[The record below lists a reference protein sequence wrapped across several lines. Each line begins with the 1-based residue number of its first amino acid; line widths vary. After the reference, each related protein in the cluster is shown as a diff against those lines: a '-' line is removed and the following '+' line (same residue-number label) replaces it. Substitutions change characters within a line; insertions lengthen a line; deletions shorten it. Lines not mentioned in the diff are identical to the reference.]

1 MSERRRCV
9 EPEHPR
15 LSVRRQ
21 SDLLGI
27 HRSGL
32 FYKPQPEKSENLQMM
47 RLMDAHYL
55 QHPSAG
61 VLTMQSHLQE
71 HGYEPSEGR
80 VRRMLRKM
88 GIMAIYPKKNTSKL
102 GQAKYIHP
110 YLLRGL
116 EVTHSNQVWAI
127 DITYIPMQK
136 GFLYLTAVI
145 DLYSRYVV
153 GWDIS
158 NTLDARS
165 SLRVLQQ
172 AVADHGKPGI
182 VNSDQGGQF
191 TCELWV
197 TYLKSQYIRISMDG
211 RARAIDNV
219 FIERLWRSVKYEYVY
234 LNPASSARELFEG
247 LDRYFQYYNH
257 RRPHQGIGRIRPVE
271 LYQSLQQQRQVA

>member
-1 MSERRRCV
+1 
-9 EPEHPR
+9 
-15 LSVRRQ
+15 
-21 SDLLGI
+21 
-27 HRSGL
+27 
-32 FYKPQPEKSENLQMM
+32 
-47 RLMDAHYL
+47 
-55 QHPSAG
+55 
-61 VLTMQSHLQE
+61 
-71 HGYEPSEGR
+71 
-80 VRRMLRKM
+80 
-88 GIMAIYPKKNTSKL
+88 MAIYPKKNTSKL
-102 GQAKYIHP
+102 GQAEYIHP

-182 VNSDQGGQF
+182 VNSDQGSQF

-211 RARAIDNV
+211 RGRAIDNV

-234 LNPASSARELFEG
+234 LNPASSAKELFEG